1 MLGGEGM
8 GESNFRRGTYTVVL
22 CANRGREQGKS
33 WGSDEDIQIISISVG
48 VSAVLKQ
55 GGYSGWERNRAIMY
69 SILQLQ

>member
-8 GESNFRRGTYTVVL
+8 GESNFRRWTYTVVL

-33 WGSDEDIQIISISVG
+33 WESDKDIQIISVSVG

-55 GGYSGWERNRAIMY
+55 GGIQGGSVAG
-69 SILQLQ
+69 L